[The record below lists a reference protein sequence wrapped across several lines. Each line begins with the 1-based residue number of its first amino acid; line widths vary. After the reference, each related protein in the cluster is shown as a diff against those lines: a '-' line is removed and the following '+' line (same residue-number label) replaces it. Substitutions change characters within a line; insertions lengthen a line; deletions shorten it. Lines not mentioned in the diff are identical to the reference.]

1 VPTFMI
7 DHQSVVGAQPYE
19 VLEQFLENNGA
30 KRRPL
35 RSRSVARKA

>member
-1 VPTFMI
+1 VI

-30 KRRPL
+30 KKRPPP
-35 RSRSVARKA
+35 SRSVAPKA